1 MARGCGGQTD
11 RTSASFPMPKIPMKL
26 DLIAAVV
33 PPVAALLL
41 AAAATSNAAD
51 WPQYRGP
58 NANGATSEKIQTTW
72 PDSGPRQLWKTPVN
86 AGFSS
91 FAVAGNKAV
100 TMVSRNLDNVKNEV
114 CIALDADTGKE
125 LWAAPL
131 GFTKYDGGADSGAP
145 GNDGGDGPRS
155 TPAIDG
161 NRVYVLTAGLVLFC
175 LDAQDGKVVWKKELV
190 KEHGARNIHW
200 QSAASPVL
208 EGNLIFVC
216 AGGASQSLLCFHK
229 ATGALVWKGQ
239 SDAMTHATPVVATI
253 HGHRQVIFFTQSG
266 LVSVVPGTG
275 QVLWRYNFPYQTS
288 TAASPVVGGDIVFC
302 SAGYGIGAGAV
313 KITKEGNNFK
323 ATELWRKPNQLI
335 NHWSSSV
342 YHDGHVYGLF
352 GFKQW
357 GKVPLKCIEL
367 ATGEEK
373 WSKDG
378 FGQGGT
384 VLVDGSLVTLAENGD
399 LVVVEATPKS
409 YRETAR
415 TKAVTGKCW
424 NNAAVANGRIYARST
439 KEGVCL
445 EVSQLNDIR

>member
-1 MARGCGGQTD
+1 
-11 RTSASFPMPKIPMKL
+11 MKN
-26 DLIAAVV
+26 DLTAVVV

-41 AAAATSNAAD
+41 LTGVAPSHAAD

-58 NANGATSEKIQTTW
+58 NANGVTAEQIQTTW
-72 PDSGPRQLWKTPVN
+72 PSSGPRQVWKTPVTD
-86 AGFSS
+86 GFST
-91 FAVAGNKAV
+91 FAVAGNKVV
-100 TMVSRNLDNVKNEV
+100 TLISRNVDNVKNEV
-114 CIALDADTGKE
+114 CVALDADTGKE
-125 LWAAPL
+125 LWASPL
-131 GFTKYDGGADSGAP
+131 GFAKYDGGGDSGAR
-145 GNDGGDGPRS
+145 GNNGGDGPRS
-155 TPAIDG
+155 TPAIDSD
-161 NRVYVLTAGLVLFC
+161 RVYTLTAGLVLFC
-175 LDAQDGKVVWKKELV
+175 LDAQDGRVVWKKDLV
-190 KEHGARNIHW
+190 KEHGARNIRW
-200 QSAASPVL
+200 QNAASPLL

-216 AGGASQSLLCFHK
+216 AGGVNQSLLCFHK

-239 SDAMTHATPVVATI
+239 SDQMTHATPVVATI
-253 HGHRQVIFFTQSG
+253 LGHRQVIFFTQSG

-302 SAGYGIGAGAV
+302 SAGYGVGAGAV

-323 ATELWRKPNQLI
+323 ATEIWRKQNQLI

-357 GKVPLKCIEL
+357 EEVPLKCIEL
-367 ATGEEK
+367 ATGQEK

-384 VLVDGSLVTLAENGD
+384 VLVGGSLVSLAENGD
-399 LVVVEATPKS
+399 VVVVEATPKA
-409 YRETAR
+409 YHETAR
-415 TKAVTGKCW
+415 TKAVSGKCW